1 MFSSINL
8 DVHRK
13 LLETT
18 QPSDEMDD
26 CPCTLLHDKCQ
37 IDWPGLSEY
46 MEQTHHKTRNLD
58 KFIRDMKGL
67 HLGLACQGLF
77 DGLEGCEKAKDMLA
91 SFQLTNFVEL
101 VIHVF
106 PRRTQHSM
114 FLYTPKAI
122 REWIRRDKLML
133 DRITVLLSVVHV
145 VTEHKGRKPN
155 ALIEKV
161 LSTLRVSPDL
171 LQTFYEIPYSSY
183 LETWKSRK
191 KINRYNYPDP
201 RPLKR
206 KVSESEDG
214 PTPGPTPEPTP
225 GPAPKRACSVQ
236 VSPRSVDIEY
246 IGMIDGQLALRIHVN
261 EFPQDATFHLECT
274 REQLA
279 KGGEIIG
286 KPTSITLQ
294 NDGIRFNTTVFSRH
308 IAEIFKN
315 EMSRFLNNV

>member
-1 MFSSINL
+1 MFSDINL

-18 QPSDEMDD
+18 QPSDEMNGIG
-26 CPCTLLHDKCQ
+26 TLSFFDKCK
-37 IDWPGLSEY
+37 IDWPELLEY
-46 MEQTHHKTRNLD
+46 MKRMHHKKRNLV
-58 KFIRDMKGL
+58 KFIRDVKGV

-77 DGLEGCEKAKDMLA
+77 DGLEGCENAKTMLA
-91 SFQLTNFVEL
+91 SFQLPNFVEL
-101 VIHVF
+101 VVHVF
-106 PRRTQHSM
+106 PRRTQYSM

-145 VTEHKGRKPN
+145 VTEHKGRESN

-171 LQTFYEIPYSSY
+171 LQTFYEQPYSSY

-214 PTPGPTPEPTP
+214 LTPGPTP
-225 GPAPKRACSVQ
+225 GPDPKRACFVQ

-246 IGMIDGQLALRIHVN
+246 IGVIDGQLALRIHVN
-261 EFPQDATFHLECT
+261 EFPQEATFHLECT

-294 NDGIRFNTTVFSRH
+294 DDGIHFNTTVFSRR

-315 EMSRFLNNV
+315 EVSRFLNNV